1 MLGRTSPRRPLMP
14 LRIQGVSTRASVL
27 PVYVDYLRIQGR
39 FSEALMHLSEA
50 LAAAALPRCHALWCP
65 FFSRRHGVVDL
76 FRLGRAQEYVDELM
90 VSLRPGESLH
100 LRLEAMLLWGR
111 ILVASGEYH
120 HAEGLLQ
127 DTAQRAESAGLCVIE
142 GHANALLGQVD
153 CFLGRIDQGDARMA
167 NSVDVLVQ
175 RGRHSAALDAS
186 LVWARARGVTLNPD
200 AIFEPVSAL
209 LERSSLWFRA
219 LNG

>member
-1 MLGRTSPRRPLMP
+1 
-14 LRIQGVSTRASVL
+14 
-27 PVYVDYLRIQGR
+27 
-39 FSEALMHLSEA
+39 
-50 LAAAALPRCHALWCP
+50 
-65 FFSRRHGVVDL
+65 
-76 FRLGRAQEYVDELM
+76 M

-209 LERSSLWFRA
+209 LEQSVALVPRLERLIALRGYRGGSRDVDSKIQEILDQIISNSSGMERSA
-219 LNG
+219 LRVHPWSRVIRTR